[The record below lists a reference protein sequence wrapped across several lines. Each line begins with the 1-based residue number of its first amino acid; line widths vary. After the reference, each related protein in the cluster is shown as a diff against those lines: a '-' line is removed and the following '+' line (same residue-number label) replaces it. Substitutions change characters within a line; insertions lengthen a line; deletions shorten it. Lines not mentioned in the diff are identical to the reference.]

1 MSDVCM
7 IVARYEE
14 NLKWLDFLPKNIKV
28 IIYNKGKD
36 ITEPK
41 YLNNPNI
48 TIHNKCNNTGRE
60 SETYL
65 RYIIS
70 NYNNLPDIIIF
81 TQGYPLDHAPN
92 FSHLCYLIANDE
104 MASDILPMTVRWNH
118 EIPPPLTYEHLTTP
132 YLIEKASRYTLC
144 PLTHWD
150 EGVHGIHYDYIN
162 LHELQNGT
170 DVIHHFCGLI
180 NLPDHNYGQ
189 SDLFEFF
196 YCGIFAVKKEAI
208 LKHSYDFYFN
218 CHSINSKNTV
228 YGYLFERIWYTMF
241 TV

>member
-70 NYNNLPDIIIF
+70 NYNNLPDIIDRKS
-81 TQGYPLDHAPN
+81 TRLN
-92 FSHLCYLIANDE
+92 SSHT
-104 MASDILPMTVRWNH
+104 DI
-118 EIPPPLTYEHLTTP
+118 
-132 YLIEKASRYTLC
+132 SRM
-144 PLTHWD
+144 P
-150 EGVHGIHYDYIN
+150 
-162 LHELQNGT
+162 
-170 DVIHHFCGLI
+170 
-180 NLPDHNYGQ
+180 
-189 SDLFEFF
+189 SS
-196 YCGIFAVKKEAI
+196 A
-208 LKHSYDFYFN
+208 
-218 CHSINSKNTV
+218 
-228 YGYLFERIWYTMF
+228 
-241 TV
+241 